1 MTYDD
6 GRNGMR
12 RDNNMMGWILGAIAL
27 AIVLGGLMFMMTDR
41 TNTTAL
47 NSESGVTTGSTT
59 TAPARPAPTTP
70 PASPSK

>member
-1 MTYDD
+1 MTYND

-27 AIVLGGLMFMMTDR
+27 AVVLGGLMFMMADR

-47 NSESGVTTGSTT
+47 NTESGVTTGSTT
-59 TAPARPAPTTP
+59 TTPARPAPTTP
-70 PASPSK
+70 PAAPSK